1 MKKEEEGERERERER
16 YGEHAHVDTK
26 MYMHVDAYI
35 YKCSYMHKGKGDK
48 RMDPKQQP
56 QRPTLV
62 RGLIWDDVLFWEV
75 SLGQLDAQRPL
86 AIKTVCPSGL
96 RGWTQVPLAQAAWV
110 QIPQLS
116 YVPAR
121 KS

>member
-1 MKKEEEGERERERER
+1 
-16 YGEHAHVDTK
+16 

-62 RGLIWDDVLFWEV
+62 RGLIWDDVFLF
-75 SLGQLDAQRPL
+75 
-86 AIKTVCPSGL
+86 
-96 RGWTQVPLAQAAWV
+96 
-110 QIPQLS
+110 
-116 YVPAR
+116 
-121 KS
+121 